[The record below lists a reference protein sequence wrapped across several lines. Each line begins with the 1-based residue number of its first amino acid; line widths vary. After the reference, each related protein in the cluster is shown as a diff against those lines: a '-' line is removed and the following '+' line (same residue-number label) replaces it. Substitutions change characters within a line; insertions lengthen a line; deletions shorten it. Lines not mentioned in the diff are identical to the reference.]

1 MMTSSMHHAP
11 FSRLSALS
19 SKYASAGDLPGGEA
33 FHHAFRRFLKA
44 NRESLLDIAVAA
56 ASIHVSVGDG
66 PQDVDPLLLKAI
78 HDTSP
83 SMTDNRF
90 FALDG
95 DALQGTVNTAKG
107 KYFEYLV
114 VEKLNQGQQVG
125 PLLLEPGQQA
135 VLANSMTQP
144 GWDLRIVD
152 EHGDAV
158 EYLQLKATDSVS
170 YIHSALERYP
180 DIQILATNEVAH
192 GGLVLDSGITD
203 EGLRAHVEM
212 GVDAVDGSLTETFLD
227 HFHPLLPLAAMAL
240 FEGRRLWIGRQS
252 MGAFKVALARRSQR
266 IVVTQTIGAA
276 VYAMDGGLLSIPAA
290 IAGGLVFDRTI
301 NQTAIAA
308 SYQAHRGRLL
318 ALRLLQQERI
328 FLKEVE

>member
-1 MMTSSMHHAP
+1 MSTRMADSSS
-11 FSRLSALS
+11 SRLGALAG
-19 SKYASAGDLPGGEA
+19 KYARAGELPAGEA

-56 ASIHVSVGDG
+56 ASVHVSVGDG
-66 PQDVDPLLLKAI
+66 PEDLDPSLLKAI
-78 HDTSP
+78 HDTNP
-83 SMTDNRF
+83 SITDDRLF
-90 FALDG
+90 SLDA
-95 DALQGTVNTAKG
+95 DALQGAVNTAKG

-135 VLANSMTQP
+135 LLAESMTQP

-152 EHGDAV
+152 EHGHVV

-170 YIHSALERYP
+170 YIRSALERYP
-180 DIQILATNEVAH
+180 DIQILATNEVVDS
-192 GGLVLDSGITD
+192 GLVLDSGITD
-203 EGLRAHVEM
+203 QHLRAQVEM
-212 GVDAVDGSLTETFLD
+212 GVDALDVSIAETFLD

-240 FEGRRLWIGRQS
+240 YEGHRLWIGRQS
-252 MGAFKVALARRSQR
+252 MDAFKLALARRSQR
-266 IVVTQTIGAA
+266 IVVTQSIGAA

-301 NQTAIAA
+301 NQAAIAT
-308 SYQAHRGRLL
+308 SYEAHRGRLL
-318 ALRLLQQERI
+318 ALRLLQQERML
-328 FLKEVE
+328 FKELG

>member
-1 MMTSSMHHAP
+1 MPSIVEHLPSSH
-11 FSRLSALS
+11 LSVLAD
-19 SKYASAGDLPGGEA
+19 KYARSGDLPAGEA

-44 NRESLLDIAVAA
+44 NRESLLDITVAA
-56 ASIHVSVGDG
+56 ASVHISLGDR

-78 HDTSP
+78 HDTNP
-83 SMTDNRF
+83 SLTDDRL

-95 DALQGTVNTAKG
+95 DALQGAVNTAKG
-107 KYFEYLV
+107 KYFEYMV

-135 VLANSMTQP
+135 VLADSMTQP

-152 EHGDAV
+152 EHGDVV
-158 EYLQLKATDSVS
+158 EYLQLKATDSVG

-180 DIQILATNEVAH
+180 DIQILATDEVAH
-192 GGLVLDSGITD
+192 SGLVLDSGITD
-203 EGLRAHVEM
+203 EDLRGHVEM
-212 GVDAVDGSLTETFLD
+212 GVDAVDVSLTETFLD
-227 HFHPLLPLAAMAL
+227 HFHPLLPLAAMA
-240 FEGRRLWIGRQS
+240 FYEGHRLWVGRQS
-252 MGAFKVALARRSQR
+252 MDAFKLALARRSQR

-301 NQTAIAA
+301 NHAAIAT
-308 SYQAHRGRLL
+308 SYRAHRGRLL
-318 ALRLLQQERI
+318 ALRLLQQERM
-328 FLKEVE
+328 LSKEVG

>member
-1 MMTSSMHHAP
+1 MMTSTMDHVDA
-11 FSRLSALS
+11 SRLATLS
-19 SKYASAGDLPGGEA
+19 SKYGRSGDLPAGEA
-33 FHHAFRRFLKA
+33 FHHAFRRYLKA

-56 ASIHVSVGDG
+56 ASVHVSVGEG

-78 HDTSP
+78 YDTNP
-83 SMTDNRF
+83 SMTENRL

-95 DALQGTVNTAKG
+95 DTLQGAVNTAKG

-114 VEKLNQGQQVG
+114 VEKLNEGQQVG

-135 VLANSMTQP
+135 VLAESMTQP

-152 EHGDAV
+152 EHGDVV

-170 YIHSALERYP
+170 YIRSALERYP
-180 DIQILATNEVAH
+180 DIQILATDEVADS
-192 GGLVLDSGITD
+192 GLVLDSGITD
-203 EGLRAHVEM
+203 QDLRAHAEM
-212 GVDAVDGSLTETFLD
+212 GVDAVDTALSETFLD

-240 FEGRRLWIGRQS
+240 YEGHRLWIGRQS
-252 MGAFKVALARRSQR
+252 MDAFKLALARRSQR

-276 VYAMDGGLLSIPAA
+276 VYAMDGGLLSFPVA

-301 NQTAIAA
+301 NQAAIAT

-318 ALRLLQQERI
+318 ALRLLQQERM
-328 FLKEVE
+328 FSKDVA